1 MKWDTVGVSPPLS
14 LMVVPWMDHHR
25 HISHNHIINL
35 IRPSALT
42 KVSGW
47 AMMTA

>member
-1 MKWDTVGVSPPLS
+1 MKWDTVGVLPPLS
-14 LMVVPWMDHHR
+14 LMVVHPRDHHR
-25 HISHNHIINL
+25 HISHDQIINL